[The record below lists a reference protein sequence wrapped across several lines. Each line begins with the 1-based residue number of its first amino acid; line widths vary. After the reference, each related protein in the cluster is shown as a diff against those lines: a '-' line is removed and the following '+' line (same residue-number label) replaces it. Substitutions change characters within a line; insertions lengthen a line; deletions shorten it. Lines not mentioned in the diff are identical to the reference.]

1 MFSSFCSIFGHMSL
15 IIDLHC
21 CSACAEYAKKL
32 SDIAHVARVKS
43 SARLAMKGILAK
55 IKVLLI
61 AIEVF

>member
-1 MFSSFCSIFGHMSL
+1 MSL